1 MKKCIACSESIHPEA
16 RLCRY
21 CNTRQDDSS
30 FASRKKSSES
40 DLSDQGSA
48 RIHWTLLGLAREIIL
63 KHQKAESCTTES
75 QVCNEAY
82 DVSILLNEL
91 VLNTNPDS
99 PLNYAVSPR
108 ENAGLFMKLLGG
120 AKDGGQNIHIQSRI
134 STSRYFCDGR
144 FWRCDTVGA
153 SEASWDRMQWM
164 MFIPHGRP
172 MFQAV
177 IILIN
182 ELRTARG
189 LLSNLE
195 PSDTDEDKSI
205 VESVVKELEK
215 VLFELQVMYPVI
227 GEALRHDEYQT
238 SGLNSTWRGDQKRY
252 RSFRWP

>member
-1 MKKCIACSESIHPEA
+1 MKKCIACSESIQPA
-16 RLCRY
+16 AQLCRY

-30 FASRKKSSES
+30 FASRKKSSAS
-40 DLSDQGSA
+40 DLSGQGSA
-48 RIHWTLLGLAREIIL
+48 RVRYTNLGLAREIL
-63 KHQKAESCTTES
+63 RKHQKTESCTTES

-91 VLNTNPDS
+91 LLHTNPDS

-120 AKDGGQNIHIQSRI
+120 AKDRGQNIHIESRI
-134 STSRYFCDGR
+134 FTFSYFCDGR
-144 FWRCDTVGA
+144 FWQCEHLGA
-153 SEASWDRMQWM
+153 SESSWDRMESM

-172 MFQAV
+172 MLQAV

-182 ELRTARG
+182 ELRTARD

-205 VESVVKELEK
+205 VESVVKDLEN
-215 VLFELQVMYPVI
+215 VLFDLQAMYPAI

-238 SGLNSTWRGDQKRY
+238 SGITWRGYPKRY
-252 RSFRWP
+252 KPFRWP